1 LTIQIRKT
9 EAFRDW
15 LKSLRDGVAQARIAR
30 QIDRLALGNPGHSR
44 SVGEG
49 IVELKIDHG
58 PGYRVYYVI
67 RGSALIV
74 LLCGGDES
82 TQARDIRRAKQ
93 IATDIKPEDLFD
105 GD

>member
-1 LTIQIRKT
+1 MIQIRRT
-9 EAFRDW
+9 EVFRDW
-15 LKSLRDGVAQARIAR
+15 LKSLRDGVAQARIAN